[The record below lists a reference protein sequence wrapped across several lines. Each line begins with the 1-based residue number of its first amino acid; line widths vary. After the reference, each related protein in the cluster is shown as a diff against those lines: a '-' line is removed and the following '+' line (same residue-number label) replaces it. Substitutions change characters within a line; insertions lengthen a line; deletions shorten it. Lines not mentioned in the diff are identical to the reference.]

1 MFYSYHV
8 VTEHARKKQEETRMQ
23 SVWDENLES
32 LRREDKWFRTIK
44 NGTESDIDTLT
55 LLLSKDPN
63 RFYFDY
69 DTRKLI
75 NCGKAGQCV

>member
-1 MFYSYHV
+1 
-8 VTEHARKKQEETRMQ
+8 MQ

-44 NGTESDIDTLT
+44 SGTESDIQTLT

-69 DTRKLI
+69 DPRKLI
-75 NCGKAGQCV
+75 NCGKVDSVCLKVS